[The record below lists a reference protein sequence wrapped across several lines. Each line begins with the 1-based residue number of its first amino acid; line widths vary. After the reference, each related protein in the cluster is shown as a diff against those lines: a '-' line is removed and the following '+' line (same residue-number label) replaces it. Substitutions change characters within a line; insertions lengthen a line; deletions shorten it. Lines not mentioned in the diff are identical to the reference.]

1 MKKDF
6 LNSKIFFFF
15 LIVLIA
21 LLGYLVYLNM
31 KKLGEDRYYAV
42 YLRTGDLYFGKISWF
57 PKFSLNDVW
66 LLQRSV
72 DQNNQV
78 SFSLVGFTE
87 AVYMPVDRIDL
98 NKDNVVWITQLDK
111 DSPVIQEI
119 KARRINKSP
128 LPSSQVPVT
137 TTSTSSNISPSEK
150 TK

>member
-6 LNSKIFFFF
+6 LNSKIFFIF
-15 LIVLIA
+15 LIILIA
-21 LLGYLVYLNM
+21 LLGYLIYLNV

-78 SFSLVGFTE
+78 SFSLVKFTE
-87 AVYMPVDRIDL
+87 AIYMPVDRIDL